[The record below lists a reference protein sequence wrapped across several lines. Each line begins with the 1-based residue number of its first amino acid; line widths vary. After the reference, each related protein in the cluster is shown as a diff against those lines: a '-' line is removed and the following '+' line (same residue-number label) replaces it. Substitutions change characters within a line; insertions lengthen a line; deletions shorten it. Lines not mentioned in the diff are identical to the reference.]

1 MAILTQ
7 TSNSGWSLLQK
18 AQSIAETCSE
28 NADAQAAIVLAYSAL
43 EAFVSEFEWL
53 ADREADLPTMQQLAV
68 FLEALESNHAPIKH
82 KLDAIMVTL
91 TSKKADWGREPF
103 QGLAHLKLLRDWCVH
118 PKPVVGSTAKD
129 VADAPEARFFVERR
143 LIDKSV
149 LGHHV
154 TWDNVV
160 FVKPVAE
167 WACGSVRSV
176 IAHVLSQLPISD
188 AATRARLSW
197 QRVE

>member
-1 MAILTQ
+1 MAILTS

-18 AQSIAETCSE
+18 AQSITATCSE

-43 EAFVSEFEWL
+43 EAFVSQLEWL
-53 ADREADLPTMQQLAV
+53 ARRETDLPKMQELAV
-68 FLEALESNHAPIKH
+68 FLMALEDIRAQLKR

-91 TSKKADWGREPF
+91 TSKRANWGGTPF
-103 QGLAHLKLLRDWCVH
+103 QDLAHLKLLRDWCVH
-118 PKPVVGSTAKD
+118 PKPVVGNTAKD
-129 VADAPEARFFVERR
+129 VADSCEARFFVERS
-143 LIDKSV
+143 LIDESV

-167 WACGSVRSV
+167 WACETVRAV
-176 IAHVLSQLPISD
+176 IAHVLDQLPISD

-197 QRVE
+197 QRAV